1 MALFRRR
8 PEFDRTRILA
18 AASVARLKKR
28 RHRAIAL
35 YRQVLLVEPR
45 NRDLHEKLAP
55 LLAETGQ
62 EFDAWMSFRF
72 VAQTWL
78 RERHIDQAL
87 HVYREASRCLP
98 REARLWEAISQLQR
112 QQGVNAA
119 AVSSLREGSRQ
130 LRFGQFRPQAIYL
143 LRRAR
148 EIAPWDPDT
157 ILDLVRLLARTEQRE
172 EALLLLRGLI
182 SRVEGRDLRRAR
194 AAQFQV
200 HPTVGSA
207 WRWLMS
213 ALASGRE
220 SGLRPGIALP
230 SVRR

>member
-1 MALFRRR
+1 MRQWKEIQKVPRRR
-8 PEFDRTRILA
+8 AKLIVPIIIVGFWLTMTAFLLQREVFVKTTPTQ
-18 AASVARLKKR
+18 ASG
-28 RHRAIAL
+28 
-35 YRQVLLVEPR
+35 P
-45 NRDLHEKLAP
+45 
-55 LLAETGQ
+55 G

-112 QQGVNAA
+112 QQGVDAA
-119 AVSSLREGSRQ
+119 AVKSLREGSRQ
-130 LRFGQFRPQAIYL
+130 LRSRPFRSQAIYL

-157 ILDLVRLLARTEQRE
+157 VLDLVRLLARTDQRD
-172 EALLLLRGLI
+172 EALLLLRGLTT
-182 SRVEGRDLRRAR
+182 RVEGRALRRVR

-200 HPTVGSA
+200 LPGLGSA